1 MKKLKLKWKNIKT
14 SDFGLILKQN
24 TMTTKALKT
33 IFWVTIFS
41 IAMAYME
48 SAIVVYL
55 RKLYYPG
62 GFTFPLS
69 NIEIDIAGVEFV
81 RELATM
87 IMLATIGIVAGRKNI
102 ERFAYFIF
110 SFAVWDIFYYIFLKI
125 LVQWPESLM
134 TWDVLFLIPVTWI
147 GPVIGPVINSITMIL
162 LAVVTIY
169 FVDINHKAKYGWLV
183 WILLIVGSLIVIISY
198 TEEYTRFMMQ
208 EFSFFELFG
217 VRNGER
223 LLARALTYVPEKFNW
238 YIFLIGELMHLVAIG
253 LLIRKNVKAL

>member
-1 MKKLKLKWKNIKT
+1 M
-14 SDFGLILKQN
+14 SS
-24 TMTTKALKT
+24 KALKT
-33 IFWVTIFS
+33 IFWVALFS
-41 IAMAYME
+41 IAMGYME

-110 SFAVWDIFYYIFLKI
+110 SFAIWDIFYYVFLKI

-134 TWDVLFLIPVTWI
+134 TWDVLFLIPVTWF
-147 GPVIGPVINSITMIL
+147 GPVIGPVLNSITMIL

-169 FVDINHKAKYGWLV
+169 FVDKNQKAKYGWLV
-183 WILLIVGSLIVIISY
+183 WTLLIVGSLVVIVSY

-208 EFSFFELFG
+208 EFTFWELIG
-217 VRNGER
+217 IRDAESIIA
-223 LLARALTYVPEKFNW
+223 LALTYIPQKFNW
-238 YIFLIGELMHLVAIG
+238 YIFLVGEVMHLAAIG
-253 LLIRKNVKAL
+253 LVVVRNKKLS